1 MIPRLLLPFALILV
15 SACASEPSD
24 VTRDEYSI
32 ARWPNAVC
40 RQAALASASDA
51 DEAKL
56 GNEHDAFV
64 RTYVSCVDWNQSHS
78 IDEPFR
84 APRMTCPRDE
94 SDVPSG
100 RVRGVHCNS
109 AR

>member
-1 MIPRLLLPFALILV
+1 MSRLLTLFALVVL
-15 SACASEPSD
+15 SGCASEQ
-24 VTRDEYSI
+24 TERDAYAS
-32 ARWPNAVC
+32 AQWPNAVC
-40 RQAALASASDA
+40 RQAALASASDT

-56 GNEHDAFV
+56 GNAHDAFV

-84 APRMTCPRDE
+84 APRISCLQYGNDLPR
-94 SDVPSG
+94 G
-100 RVRGVHCNS
+100 HARGFRCNS